1 MATLTVSK
9 AEEARVKAL
18 GFFSNKGTDN
28 FSGRVITKNG
38 KVSAEVL
45 RNVAEAAERFGNGE
59 VLVTTRLTF
68 ECPGIPFENIE
79 PFMEFLAEKGL
90 ETGGSGK
97 RVRPVVS
104 CKGTTCQYGLIDTYD
119 LSEKIHD
126 EFYTKWHNVNLP
138 HKFKIAVGGCPNN
151 CVKPNLNDLGVIG
164 ARVPAINLDKCK
176 SCKKCAVE
184 AVCPVGAA
192 KLVDG
197 TMVVDYDKCINCGRC
212 IEKCYFKAMDT
223 QKQGYKVY
231 VGGRWGKQISHGKLL
246 GKIFTDEAEIMKTI
260 EKAILFFREN
270 GNFGERFAVTV
281 ERVGF
286 DKVEKELLSDDIL
299 LRKEEILARE
309 F

>member
-97 RVRPVVS
+97 R
-104 CKGTTCQYGLIDTYD
+104 
-119 LSEKIHD
+119 E
-126 EFYTKWHNVNLP
+126 
-138 HKFKIAVGGCPNN
+138 
-151 CVKPNLNDLGVIG
+151 
-164 ARVPAINLDKCK
+164 
-176 SCKKCAVE
+176 
-184 AVCPVGAA
+184 
-192 KLVDG
+192 VD
-197 TMVVDYDKCINCGRC
+197 
-212 IEKCYFKAMDT
+212 
-223 QKQGYKVY
+223 Q
-231 VGGRWGKQISHGKLL
+231 
-246 GKIFTDEAEIMKTI
+246 
-260 EKAILFFREN
+260 
-270 GNFGERFAVTV
+270 
-281 ERVGF
+281 
-286 DKVEKELLSDDIL
+286 EKELDQLCL
-299 LRKEEILARE
+299 VRE
-309 F
+309 QLVSMGL